1 MAARRAFS
9 GQPQVWV
16 LADDRP
22 GNAAQ
27 CLGVAEALGLP
38 FQVKAL
44 SYRAAGALPNA
55 ALGASF
61 RGLTAESRRWLNPP
75 WPDIV
80 IAAGRRTAPVARRV
94 KKESGGAAFLAQ
106 VMFPGRAGLP
116 EFDLVAVPSH
126 DRVIVRGNM
135 LAITGAPH
143 RVTARALADAAARW
157 RGALAYLPRPLIA
170 LIVGGSTRRR
180 RFTEAQARAL
190 GRAADR
196 MAAAAAGALL
206 ISTSRRTGGA
216 ADALLA
222 EITAPHHLFR
232 WGEGGDNP
240 YLGYLA
246 LADTIVVTGESVS
259 MCSEACGTGAP
270 VYVYAPDAL
279 IAAKHRRFLGELYA
293 GGYARPLGSRLA
305 AGRHPPLNAARDIAD
320 EIKARVG
327 V

>member
-1 MAARRAFS
+1 MSARRAFS
-9 GQPQVWV
+9 GQPLVWV

-44 SYRAAGALPNA
+44 RYRAAGALPNA

-61 RGLTAESRRWLNPP
+61 RGLTAESRRWLTPP

-80 IAAGRRTAPVARRV
+80 VAAGRRTAPVARRI

-106 VMFPGRAGLP
+106 VMFPGSAGLP

-143 RVTARALADAAARW
+143 RVTAQALADAAARW
-157 RGALAYLPRPLIA
+157 RGALAHLPRPLTA

-180 RFTEAQARAL
+180 RFTEALARAL
-190 GRAADR
+190 GRAADG
-196 MAAAAAGALL
+196 MAAATGGALL

-246 LADTIVVTGESVS
+246 LADAIVVTGESVS

-279 IAAKHRRFLGELYA
+279 IAPKHRRFLGELYA
-293 GGYARPLGSRLA
+293 HRYARPLGPRLA

-320 EIKARVG
+320 EIRARVG